1 MAWQNFFTYITEY
14 AGTNPELI
22 KTQIKMAKS
31 REELD
36 AELIELKKKFGEDK
50 PLFALTTYIDE
61 KDDEERT
68 IFLQKPN
75 RLTRQAGEKQ
85 IQQNA
90 WKGAETFLRGMYVG
104 GDDLDEI
111 IKNDDAMMIASEQL
125 VEVIKLRS
133 GNVVRV

>member
-1 MAWQNFFTYITEY
+1 M
-14 AGTNPELI
+14 G
-22 KTQIKMAKS
+22 KS
-31 REELD
+31 RKELD
-36 AELIELKKKFGEDK
+36 AELIELKNQFGEDK

-61 KDDEERT
+61 KDEEERT

-133 GNVVRV
+133 GNVQRV